1 MEFKV
6 FKLRLTDYGFSLK
19 KVGDSGVLLTTDLDI
34 RNSELTPQEIFAL
47 EYAKRFD
54 ATAVY
59 FRHFDDGR
67 NAIAQ
72 AYIFDNTRKRL
83 SEENLTELHK
93 KLWSSCAVP
102 LYIIIEE
109 TQVKIFDAR
118 EPVKEVNSKLSAS
131 PFDVFK
137 TAADVKRKL
146 EDLLNTGVFWEA
158 QTTKNRFDFA
168 SSAYTDLILGLKRLH
183 VDFEKESGIPGHIIT
198 RLLVQCLLIKYLE
211 ERTDEANDEETRLIA
226 KNFFR
231 KKGWGADDF
240 CGVIRNGYLLQLLD
254 RLKVQFNG
262 KVFEWSEET
271 PDDLETREYISSSKI
286 KLLADYLDGN
296 VKNDQY
302 VIWRLYSFSYLPVEL
317 ISSVYEELLSGG
329 KKDMVYTP
337 DVVAGTLI
345 DECMPL
351 DVPKANFKLIDVS
364 CGSGI
369 FLVKGFKRVVQ
380 WWRLQNRNANGDLP
394 HPDREQLKDLLSN
407 SIYGIDIQHEATLLT
422 IFSLALALC
431 DELNPK
437 EIWTN
442 LRFRNLSAN
451 NILSKD
457 FFQYLTEKP
466 SADFDL
472 VIGNPPF
479 NPPMPF
485 EKSNHKYLKHIKEK
499 FGYKPTIKVPDYNI
513 ALTMLVESF
522 NLLKQNGQLC
532 LIQPSGPLLYQH
544 DAEFKKEIFG
554 KYNFQQVIDF
564 TFLVDKLWSKAT
576 VSTAAVFIQ
585 KSLPDVAHIAH
596 IVLHRTKTNLNK
608 LYFEIDHY
616 DFHYVSK
623 YEAVSNPFVW
633 KANLIGGSR
642 LVQFVKRLSQLRTL
656 GDFIEFK
663 EGHRWVANEGFIEKG
678 EYKRKAPFITG
689 KPHIPNKFF
698 TEEGVIAS
706 KIQVCE
712 IEHFHSTGDP
722 RIYKPPHILLKEN
735 IGENKLQVDYLNSY
749 LTFRAN
755 IIGFH
760 APKNQ
765 EDELKRLYSYFQEH
779 GDLIRAYLIAISS
792 QLVIGLNT
800 AVLKNDFMQCPYPEN
815 LKDLKISTLEKK
827 LIKEVLEHYRNAT
840 QKNKLEE
847 RIADEYQIRGD
858 YVKTFCGVLNSV
870 YNDGSKQFA
879 LSKLVETEI
888 YYAIQFDY
896 TKKELK
902 VVLEKDNNWEKHFKE
917 LIQDNQH
924 RNGHIKTQR
933 ILKLY
938 SKDKI
943 AFVKPKN
950 LRYWLNINAVRDA
963 DEAIDDYIK
972 AGF

>member
-1 MEFKV
+1 MAFTEFQEY
-6 FKLRLTDYGFSLK
+6 LTEYGFSPK
-19 KVGDSGVLLTTDLDI
+19 KGEDSGVLLATDLDK
-34 RNSELTPQEIFAL
+34 RKRELSPQELFAL
-47 EYAKRFD
+47 EHAKRFE

-72 AYIFDNTRKRL
+72 AYIFDNTRKRI
-83 SEENLTELHK
+83 SGEKLTELHK

-102 LYIIIEE
+102 LYIIFEE

-118 EPVKEVNSKLSAS
+118 EPVKELNSKLSAS
-131 PFDVFK
+131 PFDTFK
-137 TAADVKRKL
+137 TAAEVKRKL
-146 EDLLNTGVFWEA
+146 ADLLNTGVFWEA
-158 QTTKNRFDFA
+158 QAIKSRFDYA
-168 SSAYTDLILGLKRLH
+168 SSAYTDLISGLKKLY

-211 ERTDEANDEETRLIA
+211 ERTYEANDEDA
-226 KNFFR
+226 KLLAKDFFR
-231 KKGWGADDF
+231 KNGWGADDF
-240 CGVIRNGYLLQLLD
+240 CGVIRNGFLLQLLD
-254 RLKVQFNG
+254 KLKIQFNG
-262 KVFEWSEET
+262 KVFEWSDET
-271 PDDLETREYISSSKI
+271 PEDLKARKYIGNPKI
-286 KLLADYLDGN
+286 KRLADYLDGN

-351 DVPKANFKLIDVS
+351 DEPKANFKLIDIS

-369 FLVKGFKRVVQ
+369 FLVKGFKRIIQ
-380 WWRLQNRNANGDLP
+380 WWRLQNRKANGELP
-394 HPDREQLKDLLSN
+394 HPHREQLKDLLSN

-431 DELNPK
+431 DELNPT

-442 LRFRNLSAN
+442 LRFRNLSN
-451 NILSKD
+451 SNILSKN
-457 FFQYLTEKP
+457 FFQYLMEKP
-466 SADFDL
+466 LTDFDL

-479 NPPMPF
+479 NPPKPF
-485 EKSNHKYLKHIKEK
+485 ESSNHKYLKHIEEK
-499 FGYKPTIKVPDYNI
+499 FGYKPSVKVPDYNI

-522 NLLKQNGQLC
+522 KLLKPNGQLC
-532 LIQPSGPLLYQH
+532 LIQPVGPLLYQH
-544 DAEFKKEIFG
+544 DSTFKTEIFG
-554 KYNFQQVIDF
+554 KYNFQQIIDF
-564 TFLVDKLWSKAT
+564 TFLVDKLWNKAT

-585 KSLPDVAHIAH
+585 KSQPDDALVAHVI
-596 IVLHRTKTNLNK
+596 LHRTKTNLNK

-623 YEAVSNPFVW
+623 HEAVNNPFVW

-642 LVQFVKRLSQLRTL
+642 LVTLVKRLSHLRTL
-656 GDFIEFK
+656 GQFLKDRK
-663 EGHRWVANEGFIEKG
+663 KDGWRANEGFVEKG
-678 EYKRKAPFITG
+678 SNKKPADFITG
-689 KPHIPNKFF
+689 KKYLP
-698 TEEGVIAS
+698 TEAFLEAGIQRG
-706 KIQVCE
+706 KIDYCHVQ
-712 IEHFHSTGDP
+712 HFHSTGDP
-722 RIYKPPHILLKEN
+722 LIYKPPHILLKEN
-735 IGENKLQVDYLNSY
+735 IGDKKLIVDYSNEY
-749 LTFRAN
+749 LVFRDK
-755 IIGFH
+755 IIGIH
-760 APKNQ
+760 APKS
-765 EDELKRLYSYFQEH
+765 DETELQKMYDYLVNYS
-779 GDLIRAYLIAISS
+779 DLIRAYIIATSS
-792 QLVIGLNT
+792 QLIISMNT
-800 AVLKNDFMQCPYPEN
+800 ALLKNDFMQCPYPEN
-815 LKDLKISTLEKK
+815 FKDLKISALERK

-847 RIADEYQIRGD
+847 RIADEFQVRGD

-870 YNDGSKQFA
+870 YNDGKKQFA
-879 LSKLVETEI
+879 FSKFVETDN

-902 VVLEKDNNWEKHFKE
+902 PVLERDNNWEKHFKE
-917 LIQDNQH
+917 LIEDNQQ

-950 LRYWLNINAVRDA
+950 MRYWLHINAVRDA

>member
-6 FKLRLTDYGFSLK
+6 FKKGLTDYGFSLK
-19 KVGDSGVLLTTDLDI
+19 KVGDSGLLLTTDLDI
-34 RNSELTPQEIFAL
+34 RKSELSPQEIFAL

-72 AYIFDNTRKRL
+72 AYIFDNTRKRI

-102 LYIIIEE
+102 LYIIFEE

-131 PFDVFK
+131 PFDVFN
-137 TAADVKRKL
+137 TAVDVKRKL
-146 EDLLNTGVFWEA
+146 ADLLNTGVFWEA
-158 QTTKNRFDFA
+158 QTTKNRFDFD
-168 SSAYTDLILGLKRLH
+168 SSAYTDLILGLKRLY

-231 KKGWGADDF
+231 ENGWGADDF

-262 KVFEWSEET
+262 KVFEWSKET
-271 PDDLETREYISSSKI
+271 PDDLKAREYISSSKI

-351 DVPKANFKLIDVS
+351 DVPKANFKLIDIS

-369 FLVKGFKRVVQ
+369 FLVKGFKRIVQ
-380 WWRLQNRNANGDLP
+380 WWRLQNRNSNGDLP

-457 FFQYLTEKP
+457 FFQYLTEET
-466 SADFDL
+466 SSDFDL

-479 NPPMPF
+479 NPPKPY
-485 EKSNHKYLKHIKEK
+485 ERSNQKYFKHIEEK
-499 FGYKPTIKVPDYNI
+499 YGYKPSIKVPDYNI
-513 ALTMLVESF
+513 ALTMLAESF
-522 NLLKQNGQLC
+522 KLLKLNGQLC

-564 TFLVDKLWSKAT
+564 TLLGDILWNNANVAT
-576 VSTAAVFIQ
+576 VAAFFEKKNAAVTENN
-585 KSLPDVAHIAH
+585 VAHI
-596 IVLHRTKTNLNK
+596 IVHRTNANTSKIHLE
-608 LYFEIDHY
+608 LDHY
-616 DFHYVSK
+616 DFHYIK
-623 YEAVSNPFVW
+623 YHETIYNPHVW
-633 KANLIGGSR
+633 KINLLGGSR
-642 LVQFVKRLSQLRTL
+642 LRNVVNRLNEL
-656 GDFIEFK
+656 GSLDDYLKSK
-663 EGHRWVANEGFIEKG
+663 EKDGWVHGEGFTLNGEKKDPAD
-678 EYKRKAPFITG
+678 YITD
-689 KPHIPNKFF
+689 KPYLPTKSLV
-698 TEEGVIAS
+698 EEGEIKTTVCAS
-706 KIQVCE
+706 E
-712 IEHFHSTGDP
+712 FFHRPADP
-722 RIYKPPHILLKEN
+722 KLYQPPHILIREI
-735 IGENKLQVDYLNSY
+735 IGKKTIPMIFSESY
-749 LTFRAN
+749 LTFDN
-755 IIGFH
+755 GIIGIH
-760 APKNQ
+760 APVEQKA
-765 EDELKRLYSYFQEH
+765 ELVNLY
-779 GDLIRAYLIAISS
+779 DIL
-792 QLVIGLNT
+792 
-800 AVLKNDFMQCPYPEN
+800 LKNNTVIRFYIAATSGRIGIGKSTSINKQDFVSIPYTSSPN
-815 LKDLKISTLEKK
+815 QYKVSTLEKL
-827 LIKEVLEHYRNAT
+827 LIEESLTYFTSNSKRNKIDVVDASVYEL
-840 QKNKLEE
+840 N
-847 RIADEYQIRGD
+847 AYS
-858 YVKTFCGVLNSV
+858 KTFCGVLNSI
-870 YNDGSKQFA
+870 YKEGNKQFA
-879 LSKLVETEI
+879 LSKLVETDN

-896 TKKELK
+896 TTKELK
-902 VVLEKDNNWEKHFKE
+902 VGLENDNDWESHFKE
-917 LIQDNQH
+917 LIEDNKQ
-924 RNGHIKTQR
+924 RNVHIKMQR

-938 SKDKI
+938 SNDKI
-943 AFVKPKN
+943 AFVKPKH
-950 LRYWLNINAVRDA
+950 LRYWLQINAARDA